1 MAETTPLTCVE
12 TAQLIA
18 EVSASG
24 CRSPW
29 EMDMLELALLNRIS
43 EATGGAGGFPLTADI
58 TGITA
63 DFTGITADQTQY

>member
-1 MAETTPLTCVE
+1 MADASSITCTE
-12 TAQLIA
+12 AAQLIA
-18 EVSASG
+18 EVSATG